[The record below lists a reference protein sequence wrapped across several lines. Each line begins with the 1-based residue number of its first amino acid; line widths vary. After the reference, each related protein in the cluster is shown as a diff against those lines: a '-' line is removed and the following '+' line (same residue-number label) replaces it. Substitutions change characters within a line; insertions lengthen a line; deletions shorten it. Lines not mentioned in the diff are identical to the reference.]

1 MMKKKIT
8 ILIVDDHQL
17 IRETWAFILNR
28 DPRFTVIAQCSN
40 AGDAIKLAI
49 ELKPQIV
56 ILDINMSPITG
67 IEAAADIRKH
77 APCSKIIGV
86 TMHSQVSFVKKLL
99 KLGATGYVTKNSPHR
114 ELIDAIIKV
123 SEGRR
128 YICSEVK
135 NNLVEQT
142 FELKNTGIDALTSRE
157 VEVIKHVTK
166 GLSSKEISF
175 EMNISW
181 KTVEVHRHHILRK
194 LNIRNSSALVNYINS
209 SQMII
214 E

>member
-67 IEAAADIRKH
+67 IEAAANIRKH

-99 KLGATGYVTKNSPHR
+99 KLGATGYVTKNSPHS
-114 ELIDAIIKV
+114 ELIDAIINV

-142 FELKNTGIDALTSRE
+142 FELKNAGTDALTSRE
-157 VEVIKHVTK
+157 VEVIKNVTQ
-166 GLSSKEISF
+166 GLTSKEISKK
-175 EMNISW
+175 MGISM
-181 KTVEVHRHHILRK
+181 KTVEVHRHHILKK
-194 LNIRNSSALVNYINS
+194 LNINNTSALVNYINT
-209 SQMII
+209 SQLVI
-214 E
+214 

>member
-99 KLGATGYVTKNSPHR
+99 KLGATGYVTKNSPHS
-114 ELIDAIIKV
+114 ELIDAIINV

-142 FELKNTGIDALTSRE
+142 FELKNAGTDALTPRE
-157 VEVIKHVTK
+157 VEVIKNVTQ
-166 GLSSKEISF
+166 GLTSKEISKK
-175 EMNISW
+175 MGISM
-181 KTVEVHRHHILRK
+181 KTVEVHRHHILKK
-194 LNIRNSSALVNYINS
+194 LNINNTSALVNYINT
-209 SQMII
+209 SQLVI
-214 E
+214 

>member
-28 DPRFTVIAQCSN
+28 DTRFTVIAQCSN

-99 KLGATGYVTKNSPHR
+99 KLGATGYVTKNSPHS
-114 ELIDAIIKV
+114 ELIDAIINV

-135 NNLVEQT
+135 NNLVEQA
-142 FELKNTGIDALTSRE
+142 FELKNAGTDALTPRE
-157 VEVIKHVTK
+157 VEVIKNVTQ
-166 GLSSKEISF
+166 GLTSKEISKK
-175 EMNISW
+175 MGISM
-181 KTVEVHRHHILRK
+181 KTVEVHRHHILKK
-194 LNIRNSSALVNYINS
+194 LNINNTSALVNYINT
-209 SQMII
+209 SQLVI
-214 E
+214 